1 MKLKKIAAA
10 AFASLLLLSAC
21 GSTPVEEPAPPETA
35 STETVENLQ
44 TETKPEEKPDVE
56 EMIELYIPCYYNYV
70 VPLLPDNT
78 FAALEDYGAS
88 NFKKM
93 PMLLQTV
100 QSQNLELIN
109 TLRIPYP
116 ITTNLFRRR
125 KTTLSRN

>member
-21 GSTPVEEPAPPETA
+21 GSTPVEEPVPPETA
-35 STETVENLQ
+35 STETVESLQ

-56 EMIELYIPCYYNYV
+56 ETIELYIPCYYNYV

-88 NFKKM
+88 NFKKNADASANCTI
-93 PMLLQTV
+93 PKSGIDKYIADSVSNYNKFV
-100 QSQNLELIN
+100 QAQEN
-109 TLRIPYP
+109 YP
-116 ITTNLFRRR
+116 I
-125 KTTLSRN
+125 KE